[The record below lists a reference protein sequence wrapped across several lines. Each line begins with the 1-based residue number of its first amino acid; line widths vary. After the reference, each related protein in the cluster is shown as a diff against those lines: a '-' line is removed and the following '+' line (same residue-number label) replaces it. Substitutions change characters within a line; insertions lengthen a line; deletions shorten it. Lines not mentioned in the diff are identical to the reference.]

1 MGRNFV
7 IFNRRFMNE
16 RKCVDEDVHVG
27 LDDRIEPLLE
37 KPYWVVDMLPK
48 QVPVHSAG
56 QYFSVE
62 AYFWQDVGRRKS
74 LYAKFARVML
84 KLNCYVGIDVRCS
97 EKRWISNPEPAFL
110 FDRILFSEEGE
121 RSVYVLF
128 DNRESLMVLHD
139 EDTNMTV
146 YNVRADLLDLLRS
159 LAASEGLF
167 VWSPSAQ

>member
-1 MGRNFV
+1 MY
-7 IFNRRFMNE
+7 MDE
-16 RKCVDEDVHVG
+16 RKDIDEAVYVD

-37 KPYWVVDMLPK
+37 KPYWIVDMLPK
-48 QVPVHSAG
+48 QVPAHSDG
-56 QYFSVE
+56 QYFRVE
-62 AYFWQDVGRRKS
+62 AYFFQDIGRRRS

-97 EKRWISNPEPAFL
+97 ESRWISNPDPAFL
-110 FDRILFSEEGE
+110 FDRILFNGEGE

-128 DNRESLMVLHD
+128 DNRESLVVLHD

-146 YNVRADLLDLLRS
+146 YSVRADLLDLLRS

-167 VWSPSAQ
+167 VWTPSVQ

>member
-1 MGRNFV
+1 MD
-7 IFNRRFMNE
+7 E
-16 RKCVDEDVHVG
+16 RESFEESAYVD

-48 QVPVHSAG
+48 QVPAQSDG
-56 QYFSVE
+56 QYFRVE
-62 AYFWQDVGRRKS
+62 AYFFQDIERRKS
-74 LYAKFARVML
+74 LYAKFARVMM

-97 EKRWISNPEPAFL
+97 ENRWISNPDPAFL
-110 FDRILFSEEGE
+110 FDRILFDGEGE

-146 YNVRADLLDLLRS
+146 YNVRADLLELLRS

-167 VWSPSAQ
+167 VWSPSVQ